1 MSAAPLPPWSL
12 VLTSLGRP
20 RLAGLLDVLTL
31 DLAQATRAA
40 RASGRPLPAPVE
52 VVVVDDRSVALD
64 PRPDDDAPVLRDP
77 APLEVAG
84 TNGPGATPV
93 RVVRTGGR
101 GPAAARN
108 AGWRSASAPWV
119 VLLDELREPAP
130 GWAAALAEDL
140 AAAATGAGGRTALS
154 GGAAEAPTDA
164 AAPGDDLLVRRDAL
178 AEVWGW
184 DERIGDA
191 EQAHDDLVARLG
203 AAGWDAVPGTRRAA
217 GPTAPEQP
225 TGTGTRTDAPAP
237 TRRTDA
243 DLTSWPPPVQA
254 VLFDRDGT
262 LVHDVPYNGDPDQVR
277 VIAGAHEVLD
287 ALREAGVAVGIVSNQ
302 SGIARGLLSVADV
315 AAVNAR
321 VAAEVGP
328 FGTVQVCPHG
338 TGDHCACRKP
348 GPGLVLR
355 AAHALGVPPYACAVV
370 GDIGAD
376 VGAAVAAGARTV
388 LVPTAVTRSREVATA
403 PVVAVDLR
411 AAVAHLVPGVL
422 DPLPGG
428 VPDGAPRT
436 AGDAA

>member
-1 MSAAPLPPWSL
+1 M
-12 VLTSLGRP
+12 
-20 RLAGLLDVLTL
+20 
-31 DLAQATRAA
+31 
-40 RASGRPLPAPVE
+40 
-52 VVVVDDRSVALD
+52 
-64 PRPDDDAPVLRDP
+64 
-77 APLEVAG
+77 
-84 TNGPGATPV
+84 
-93 RVVRTGGR
+93 
-101 GPAAARN
+101 
-108 AGWRSASAPWV
+108 
-119 VLLDELREPAP
+119 
-130 GWAAALAEDL
+130 
-140 AAAATGAGGRTALS
+140 
-154 GGAAEAPTDA
+154 
-164 AAPGDDLLVRRDAL
+164 
-178 AEVWGW
+178 
-184 DERIGDA
+184 
-191 EQAHDDLVARLG
+191 
-203 AAGWDAVPGTRRAA
+203 
-217 GPTAPEQP
+217 
-225 TGTGTRTDAPAP
+225 
-237 TRRTDA
+237 
-243 DLTSWPPPVQA
+243 TSWPPPVQA